1 MLSRVQLFVTPWT
14 GLPGSSAYGILQQ
27 EYWSGLQFP
36 SPGDLPDP
44 GIILTSPTSPA
55 LQAASLPLHNLG
67 ITDTCIPSFF
77 WISFHLG
84 HRRALMRV
92 P

>member
-27 EYWSGLQFP
+27 EYGSGLQFP
-36 SPGDLPDP
+36 SPGDLPNP
-44 GIILTSPTSPA
+44 GIIPMSPASPA
-55 LQAASLPLHNLG
+55 LQVDSLPLHNLG
-67 ITDTCIPSFF
+67 ITDTCIASFF
-77 WISFHLG
+77 RFPSHLG
-84 HRRALMRV
+84 HHRALIRV